1 VEVLELLLLQENLDR
16 DAQDEEGNTALHV
29 AADNQQTL
37 AVQTLLE
44 AGCPPHTENK
54 VKFHL
59 TPPRCRLISNEKYQC
74 KSLYLSRS
82 AWAL

>member
-1 VEVLELLLLQENLDR
+1 MHAASEKGHVDVLELLLLQENLDR

-54 VKFHL
+54 VFLQFKF
-59 TPPRCRLISNEKYQC
+59 PPFSAPQC
-74 KSLYLSRS
+74 
-82 AWAL
+82 WII